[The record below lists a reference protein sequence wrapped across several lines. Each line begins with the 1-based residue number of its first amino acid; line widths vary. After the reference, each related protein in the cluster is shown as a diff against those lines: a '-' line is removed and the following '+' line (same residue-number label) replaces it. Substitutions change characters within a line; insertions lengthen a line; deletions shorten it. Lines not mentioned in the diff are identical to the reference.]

1 MPPQASLKW
10 DRKEVEG
17 KIKMAGAEVIKQVA
31 GVGSQAV
38 AGVGATV
45 LGLAKELVVVIEV
58 DLIVEDNL
66 EEEEGLDIK
75 IIHLSNAN
83 SSSSSSSQV

>member
-1 MPPQASLKW
+1 M
-10 DRKEVEG
+10 EG
-17 KIKMAGAEVIKQVA
+17 KIKMAEAEGIKQVA

-38 AGVGATV
+38 AGVGVTV

-83 SSSSSSSQV
+83 SSSSSSQV